1 VFNEA
6 IYMAKIRSMNVA
18 TKTKTPKA
26 GTNGV
31 DQGGSIPVATEITIP
46 RIAIREMDL
55 TLVGDSSLITNKW
68 SEKAKKE
75 MAAAHAGEAKA
86 AREPKNP
93 KQSYED
99 SMYRLDDGSPA
110 YVCSSFKA
118 AAVAACRFV
127 KGDIAMTEAR
137 GAFHVVGEFVKI
149 DGKPNMREDMV
160 RIKSGADIRYRAEFK
175 EWAVTLRI
183 RYNAGALSA
192 AQIVNLFN
200 IAGFGVG
207 VGEWRPSSKSG
218 GPHGMFH
225 VATEEDSA

>member
-1 VFNEA
+1 
-6 IYMAKIRSMNVA
+6 MA
-18 TKTKTPKA
+18 TKTKTPKV
-26 GTNGV
+26 GTNGA
-31 DQGGSIPVATEITIP
+31 DQGGGIPIATSIIIP
-46 RIAIREMDL
+46 RIDIREMDL
-55 TLVGDSSLITNKW
+55 TLVGDSSLITNQW
-68 SEKAKKE
+68 SEKAKRE
-75 MAAAHAGEAKA
+75 MAGKHAGEAKPP
-86 AREPKNP
+86 RELKNP
-93 KQSYED
+93 KQIYED

-110 YVCSSFKA
+110 YVCSGFKA

-137 GAFHVVGEFVKI
+137 GAFHVIGEMVKI
-149 DGKPNMREDMV
+149 DGTPNMREDIT
-160 RIKSGADIRYRAEFK
+160 RIKSGPDIRYRAEFK
-175 EWAVTLRI
+175 EWSVTLRI